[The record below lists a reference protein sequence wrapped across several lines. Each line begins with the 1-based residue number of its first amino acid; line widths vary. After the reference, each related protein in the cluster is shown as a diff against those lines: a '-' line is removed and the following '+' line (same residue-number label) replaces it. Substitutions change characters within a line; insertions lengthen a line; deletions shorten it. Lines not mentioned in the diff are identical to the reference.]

1 MRRDNFIAVIMV
13 ISTISFVVIAVTST
27 PVFAQK
33 NCSGRDTTA
42 CAQSDLSLPVP
53 SENDIAAPGL
63 QQQPEDQTGD
73 ADEDSSAEEDESE
86 DNGMSNDASTF
97 LLPFP

>member
-1 MRRDNFIAVIMV
+1 VLRNNFIAVIMV
-13 ISTISFVVIAVTST
+13 ISTISFAVLSVIST
-27 PVFAQK
+27 PAFAQK
-33 NCSGRDTTA
+33 NCSGQETTA

-63 QQQPEDQTGD
+63 QQQPGDQSGD
-73 ADEDSSAEEDESE
+73 ADEDSSGSEDESE
-86 DNGMSNDASTF
+86 DSDMSSDASTF

>member
-1 MRRDNFIAVIMV
+1 MV
-13 ISTISFVVIAVTST
+13 ISTISFVVLAVTST

-53 SENDIAAPGL
+53 SENDIAAPGS
-63 QQQPEDQTGD
+63 QQQPEDQSGD
-73 ADEDSSAEEDESE
+73 AEEDSAADDESE